1 MPNLGSYCFKPKYGP
16 EISKKIIEHFCNKF
30 LSYDHEGF
38 YLYWR
43 EHDPKTT
50 YKPVP
55 KGWLEFYID
64 TDGGNMEAFTETCF
78 WDDEANVDGRDLT
91 EYFFAMLGEDFW
103 GADVD
108 GNLNYSMYERELFE
122 VVQAISAED
131 ARCISWEGDRM
142 AYVSYTDSKGER
154 RVKHLD
160 LLEHVINVEVTEE
173 KDERQ
178 LTLAFA

>member
-1 MPNLGSYCFKPKYGP
+1 MPNLGSYCFKPKYGS

-38 YLYWR
+38 YLHWR
-43 EHDPKTT
+43 EHDPKTA

-64 TDGGNMEAFTETCF
+64 TDNGNMEAFTETCF
-78 WDDEANVDGRDLT
+78 WEDEANVDGRDLT

-108 GNLNYSMYERELFE
+108 GNLHYSMYERELFE
-122 VVQAISAED
+122 VVQAIS
-131 ARCISWEGDRM
+131 
-142 AYVSYTDSKGER
+142 DSCRAVQGFKEKG
-154 RVKHLD
+154 RVTPVPITMEWGSLANW
-160 LLEHVINVEVTEE
+160 LLP
-173 KDERQ
+173 
-178 LTLAFA
+178 